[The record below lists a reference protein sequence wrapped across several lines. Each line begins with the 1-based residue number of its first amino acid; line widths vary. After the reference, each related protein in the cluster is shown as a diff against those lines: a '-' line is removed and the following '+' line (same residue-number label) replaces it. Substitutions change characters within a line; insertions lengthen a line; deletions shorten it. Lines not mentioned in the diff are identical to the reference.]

1 MTLQFDDFGYLLPYE
16 VIPLDLAAFERT
28 FVLDAEREKLFR
40 SLMDLVLDLKNLGA
54 GSFYIWADGS
64 FVTKKRV
71 PRDIDLVVFISHI
84 QMEKISKHRTALEI
98 HFQDDLDIFFENDFP
113 EDHPNHYLTVGN
125 KLRWRETFCY
135 DRLHRKKGIVQLQF

>member
-16 VIPLDLAAFERT
+16 VIPLDLATFERT

-54 GSFYIWADGS
+54 GAFYIWADGS

-71 PRDIDLVVFISHI
+71 PRDIDLVVFVSLPAFNRIDT
-84 QMEKISKHRTALEI
+84 QLERLRAT
-98 HFQDDLDIFFENDFP
+98 FESSLDIFIEPDYP
-113 EDHPNHYLTVGN
+113 EEHPKYSETVRAFFKWKELFG
-125 KLRWRETFCY
+125 Y
-135 DRLHRKKGIVQLQF
+135 DRNNKRKGIIELRF